1 MYGSLLVDGSKSVD
15 AFIGM
20 EDERRHEE
28 DVHGFVAVSEIVD
41 ADEGLKAYP
50 RVGYN
55 LTRRRFLICLYVQ
68 KWFEDCED
76 EVLVVHTSE

>member
-20 EDERRHEE
+20 EHERGHEE
-28 DVHGFVAVSEIVD
+28 DVHGFVAVTEIVE
-41 ADEGLKAYP
+41 ADEGLKAYS

-55 LTRRRFLICLYVQ
+55 LIGGRFLICLYVQ
-68 KWFEDCED
+68 KWFEDRKD